1 MRVGKEEREE
11 NDNNIKAIKKEV
23 KARCDFRKELV
34 RN

>member
-1 MRVGKEEREE
+1 MGKEEREE
-11 NDNNIKAIKKEV
+11 NDDNSRAIRKEV